1 MSDQYVC
8 IYFADYI
15 AHLALVPFFR
25 QVNCA
30 PRCSPSRAVSQI
42 AASWLEP
49 LASQLLS
56 SLLIISADENLY
68 DHQNAIKEICTGAT
82 SLF

>member
-25 QVNCA
+25 QVKDC
-30 PRCSPSRAVSQI
+30 
-42 AASWLEP
+42 
-49 LASQLLS
+49 LS
-56 SLLIISADENLY
+56 SSTS
-68 DHQNAIKEICTGAT
+68 KE
-82 SLF
+82 